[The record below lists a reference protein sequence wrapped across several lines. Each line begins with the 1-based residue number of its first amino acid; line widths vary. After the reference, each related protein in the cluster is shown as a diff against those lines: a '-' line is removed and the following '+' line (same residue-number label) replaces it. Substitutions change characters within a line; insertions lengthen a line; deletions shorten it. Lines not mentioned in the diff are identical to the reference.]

1 MKSIDDLI
9 AERYERLAF
18 IGADDRCPGTHAPAV
33 SGTCPACA
41 ANRVRAFLR
50 TAVEKAFREA
60 VSANHAD
67 YGRDVMRH
75 PLPPVPPVGRVT
87 SEHTTYPPAPSGS
100 GGTPP
105 SWKHTPTPA
114 SIKNKEVEFRQRVF
128 ADNSLSMLGKLAI
141 ISGYNPYPGSPY
153 FPDDQKEHE

>member
-33 SGTCPACA
+33 SDTCPACA

-50 TAVEKAFREA
+50 SAVEKAFHEA

-67 YGRDVMRH
+67 NGRETMHHR
-75 PLPPVPPVGRVT
+75 L
-87 SEHTTYPPAPSGS
+87 PPAPSGS
-100 GGTPP
+100 GATPP

-114 SIKNKEVEFRQRVF
+114 SIKNKETEFRQRVA
-128 ADNSLSMLGKLAI
+128 ADKSLSPLGKLAI

-153 FPDDQKEHE
+153 FPDDQKE

>member
-18 IGADDRCPGTHAPAV
+18 IGADDRCPGTHSPVDSDA
-33 SGTCPACA
+33 CPACA

-50 TAVEKAFREA
+50 SAVEKAFHEA

-67 YGRDVMRH
+67 CGRDAMHHRI
-75 PLPPVPPVGRVT
+75 
-87 SEHTTYPPAPSGS
+87 PPAPSGS

-128 ADNSLSMLGKLAI
+128 ADKSLSMLGKFAI
-141 ISGYNPYPGSPY
+141 ISGYSPYPGSPY
-153 FPDDQKEHE
+153 FPDDQKE

>member
-1 MKSIDDLI
+1 MKSVDDLI

-18 IGADDRCPGTHAPAV
+18 IGADDRCQGMHAPAV
-33 SGTCPACA
+33 SDTCPACA

-128 ADNSLSMLGKLAI
+128 ADKSLSMLGKFAI
-141 ISGYNPYPGSPY
+141 ISGYSPYPGSPY
-153 FPDDQKEHE
+153 FPDDQKE